1 MAAIV
6 KANSSLAAGS
16 LAVLKRS
23 FSTQK
28 DGRLN
33 YVAEYVCLPAFA
45 RNHAPKFITGAV
57 PPTPLPA
64 VVSQLQ
70 IRNNP
75 TLYDLQTETINGL
88 TYFRATYSAQGA
100 GEASNSVTTSTE
112 QRGFQKSATGSVQAA
127 SGEVSQTVS
136 IAFDYMST
144 SVNVSSANSEIRL
157 QDGSVG
163 RPFNF
168 TSTSS
173 LALSDGFS
181 ISLGVKVPF
190 IATTVVGTSSTRNS
204 DGTFTF
210 SKTSTGVYV

>member
-6 KANSSLAAGS
+6 KANSSLTAGG

-45 RNHAPKFITGAV
+45 RNHAAKFITGAV

-100 GEASNSVTTSTE
+100 GEASNSITTSTE
-112 QRGFQKSATGSVQAA
+112 QRSFQSSRSEGVAVAVESFT
-127 SGEVSQTVS
+127 TT
-136 IAFDYMST
+136 FDYMST
-144 SVNVSSANSEIRL
+144 SVTVNSANSEIAARP
-157 QDGSVG
+157 GSVSA
-163 RPFNF
+163 PFNRVETQTVFGSTF
-168 TSTSS
+168 TFK
-173 LALSDGFS
+173 GNQ
-181 ISLGVKVPF
+181 VPLK
-190 IATTVVGTSSTRNS
+190 ATATLIVGTSSTRNS

-210 SKTSTGVYV
+210 SKTSTGIYV